1 MALGREAVRGD
12 LLWLVTLRWCAIVG
26 QLATIA
32 LVRWGMQIALP
43 LAPLLIIVGLEAAA
57 NLAFTFWL
65 RRRDSVSEA
74 LIAGSI
80 GIDVLLL
87 TALLTF
93 SGGTM
98 NPFNFLYLVHISL
111 AALVLQARLTWALV
125 VMSLLCSASLF
136 VTSRWVQSHHA
147 VHDGI
152 MSFHLEGMWVAF
164 MVSAAFIVYF
174 GSVAQRQ
181 RLAREQELGRLRAET
196 ERRAKLAALATLA
209 AGAAHELATPLS
221 TIALVAKELERGLQA
236 EVTRDEAA
244 RDARLIRDE
253 VQRCRGI
260 LDLMA
265 ADVGQTSG
273 EPLQR
278 IRVDDLVDLA
288 LDNVTASDTVEV
300 SVSEDDGERF
310 VTVYPRAFGQA
321 MRVLVKNAI
330 EASSGLQVNL
340 QIRFDEEQF
349 ELEVADRGTGMDA
362 EVLRRAGE
370 PFFTTK
376 PPGEGMGLG
385 LFLARAVI
393 ERLEGELFLTS
404 VAGEGTTARVRLP
417 DPGGPHG

>member
-1 MALGREAVRGD
+1 VSFARHAVRGD
-12 LLWLVTLRWCAIVG
+12 MSWLVSLRWCAIAG
-26 QLATIA
+26 QLVTIG

-43 LAPLLIIVGLEAAA
+43 LTVLLGVVGLEVAA
-57 NLAFTFWL
+57 NVAFMARL
-65 RRRDSVSEA
+65 RRPDSITEA

-136 VTSRWVQSHHA
+136 VTSSWVPSHHA
-147 VHDGI
+147 AHDGI

-181 RLAREQELGRLRAET
+181 RAAREKELDRLRMET
-196 ERRAKLAALATLA
+196 ERRDKLAALATLA

-221 TIALVAKELERGLQA
+221 TIALVAKELERSL
-236 EVTRDEAA
+236 VSDSSLIAA
-244 RDARLIRDE
+244 SADARLIRAE
-253 VQRCRGI
+253 VDRCRGI

-273 EPLQR
+273 EAKQR
-278 IRVDDLVDLA
+278 TRVDDLVDLA
-288 LDNVTASDTVEV
+288 LDNVPASDTVEIEV
-300 SVSEDDGERF
+300 SDEVGARH

-321 MRVLVKNAI
+321 LRVLVKNAI
-330 EASSGLQVNL
+330 EASSDSKVSLRAKFNDGRFEIEVN
-340 QIRFDEEQF
+340 
-349 ELEVADRGTGMDA
+349 DRGVGMDSK
-362 EVLRRAGE
+362 VLQRAGE

-393 ERLEGELFLTS
+393 ERLDGDLTLTS
-404 VAGEGTTARVRLP
+404 VSGEGTTATVRLP
-417 DPGGPHG
+417 TED